1 MTTQVEIA
9 VMRSQIREHKQSS
22 GDQRGKNRISPRAV
36 ERGPPNRH
44 LDSRLWVTTGTIW
57 EAHGILLSLVS
68 IRLGKR
74 KQTETDKYWVLSLTC
89 EA

>member
-1 MTTQVEIA
+1 MPCHALLEDLRDPGIEPTSLT
-9 VMRSQIREHKQSS
+9 
-22 GDQRGKNRISPRAV
+22 SPALAN
-36 ERGPPNRH
+36 GFF
-44 LDSRLWVTTGTIW
+44 TTGTIW

-68 IRLGKR
+68 ITLGKR